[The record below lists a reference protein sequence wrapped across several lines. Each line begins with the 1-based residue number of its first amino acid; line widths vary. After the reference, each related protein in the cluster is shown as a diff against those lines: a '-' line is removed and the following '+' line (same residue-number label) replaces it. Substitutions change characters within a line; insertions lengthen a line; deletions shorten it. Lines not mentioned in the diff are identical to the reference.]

1 MSPRGFTL
9 IELLVS
15 MAIFAVISALTLG
28 GLNAVITQQQLASED
43 MEDLRRLQRTV
54 RSLQTDLGQVYP
66 RSVRDTLGQG
76 AEAQL
81 VTDGA
86 GECVVRLTR
95 AGWRN
100 PALLPRGTLQRVQY
114 RVDEDDQLVREY
126 WLVLDHPLGT
136 EPRSEVLIGG
146 VEDFRIEYLDGED
159 SWSEGWPPLRRAT
172 DGASGGPRAARVTLE
187 LAGWGE
193 IERLVEMMP

>member
-28 GLNAVITQQQLASED
+28 GLNAVITQQQLASEH

-86 GECVVRLTR
+86 GEFVVRLTR

>member
-1 MSPRGFTL
+1 MNARGFTL

-15 MAIFAVISALTLG
+15 MAIFAVVSALTLG
-28 GLNAVITQQQLASED
+28 GLNAVVTQQALARED
-43 MEDLRRLQRTV
+43 MEELNQLQRTMRV
-54 RSLQTDLGQVYP
+54 LYADFSQLNP
-66 RSVRDTLGQG
+66 RSVRDSLGQG
-76 AEAQL
+76 AEAAL

-86 GECVVRLTR
+86 GEFEVRLTR

-114 RVDEDDQLVREY
+114 RVDEENQLVREY
-126 WLVLDHPLGT
+126 WVVLDHPLGM

-146 VEDFRIEYLDGED
+146 VDDFLIEYLDGED
-159 SWSEGWPPLRRAT
+159 SWSQDWPPLRRA
-172 DGASGGPRAARVTLE
+172 AEAPPGGPRAARITLE

-193 IERLVEMMP
+193 IIRLVEMLP

>member
-1 MSPRGFTL
+1 MSARGFTL

-15 MAIFAVISALTLG
+15 MAIFAVISVLTLG
-28 GLNAVITQQQLASED
+28 GLNAVIKQQGLARED
-43 MEDLRRLQRTV
+43 MEDLRRLQRTM
-54 RSLQTDLGQVYP
+54 RAFQTDFGQVYP
-66 RSVRDTLGQG
+66 RSVRDSLGQG
-76 AEAQL
+76 AEGQL

-86 GECVVRLTR
+86 GEFTVRLTR

-114 RVDEDDQLVREY
+114 RIDEDDQLVREY
-126 WLVLDHPLGT
+126 WVVLDSPLGM
-136 EPRSEVLIGG
+136 EPRSDVLIGG
-146 VEDFRIEYLDGED
+146 VEEFRIEYLDGED
-159 SWSEGWPPLRRAT
+159 SWSEDWPPLRRAGEAT
-172 DGASGGPRAARVTLE
+172 TNGPRAARITLE